1 MGEQKMKKLSWFTMA
16 ALLVTVAI
24 IFTACGSRPNA
35 SDSTKAAPTVSPAAT
50 PTATSAA
57 AAKNLLETIKANGK
71 IRVGTEG
78 TYAPF
83 TFHDKDGKLTGFDVE
98 IAQEI
103 AKRLGVQPEFIETK
117 WDGMFAGL
125 DAKRFDVVVN
135 EVGIKEDRKLKY
147 DFSDPYILSKAV
159 LIVNEENQ
167 DIKKLADLKGKK
179 AGQSLTS
186 NLTEIA
192 KSNGATIVQTDGFN
206 QAIDLLLS
214 KRIDATVN
222 DGLSFLDFKKQR
234 PDAKIKIVDEV
245 KDATPSAVLI
255 NKNNKELVDAI
266 NKALSEMKTDGTYLK
281 ISQKYFGADVSK

>member
-1 MGEQKMKKLSWFTMA
+1 MS
-16 ALLVTVAI
+16 ALLVIVAI
-24 IFTACGSRPNA
+24 IFTACGSKPNA
-35 SDSTKAAPTVSPAAT
+35 SDPIKATPAAT
-50 PTATSAA
+50 SAS

-71 IRVGTEG
+71 IRIGTEG

-103 AKRLGVQPEFIETK
+103 SKRLGVQPEFIETK

-147 DFSDPYILSKAV
+147 DFSEPYILSKAV